1 MKPDAEPRLEGEVA
15 AAIHARLAPTIV
27 RRIIAGVKAP
37 EDRVLLLASVVASV
51 IALSRLEPDAEE
63 VALQVV
69 VASARGRIETFRR
82 QRR

>member
-1 MKPDAEPRLEGEVA
+1 VGGHRRRALAGA
-15 AAIHARLAPTIV
+15 LAYARLTPAIV

-51 IALSRLEPDAEE
+51 IALLRLKPDEEE
-63 VALQVV
+63 VALEVV
-69 VASARGRIETFRR
+69 IASARGRIETFRR